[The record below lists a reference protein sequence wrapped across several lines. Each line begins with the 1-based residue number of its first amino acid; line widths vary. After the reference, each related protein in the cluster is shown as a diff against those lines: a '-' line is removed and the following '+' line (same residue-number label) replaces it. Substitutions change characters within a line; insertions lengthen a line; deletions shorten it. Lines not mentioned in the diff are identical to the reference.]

1 VTQEVTV
8 PFEMATHVAALD
20 LNTRLALNA
29 LRDLSDDEARRRL
42 FPGVNSAA
50 FIAAHLVDARHYLLK
65 LLGAPRPNPMDA
77 LGEVKNED
85 EVAAL
90 PPLGELRAAWLEV
103 GGWLRATLVDL
114 TEEEAAR
121 EVEQQF
127 PLDLPGALG
136 AVVFLL
142 HHESYHVGQLGLLR
156 RQLGHPAMSYAPAP
170 ETSRSS

>member
-1 VTQEVTV
+1 M
-8 PFEMATHVAALD
+8 PFEITTHVAALD

-29 LRDLSDDEARRRL
+29 LRGLGDDEARRRL
-42 FPGVNSAA
+42 GAGVNSAA

-77 LGEVKNED
+77 LGEVKSED
-85 EVAAL
+85 EVQAL
-90 PPLGELRAAWLEV
+90 PPLDELRAAWLDV
-103 GGWLRATLVDL
+103 GAALRATLLEL
-114 TEEEAAR
+114 TEEQAAR
-121 EVEQQF
+121 DVGSKF
-127 PLDLPGALG
+127 PIDVPGALG

-170 ETSRSS
+170 EMPATR